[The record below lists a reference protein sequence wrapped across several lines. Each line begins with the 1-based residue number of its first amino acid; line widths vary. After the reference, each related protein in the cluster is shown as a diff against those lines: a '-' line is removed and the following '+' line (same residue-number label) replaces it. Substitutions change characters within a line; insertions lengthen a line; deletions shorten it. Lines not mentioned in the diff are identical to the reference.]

1 MSGDKSDIAR
11 LRICAI
17 FGHASNKG
25 APCTSRYSWARVRCV
40 IGGNRRQMHRTASD
54 HALVCRGCWDQ
65 MGVPIPIRGPL
76 AVPFRIF
83 GITQSKMNPN
93 ICTICERAFRRVQKQ
108 QHVTAIVTILFAD
121 IRGYTRLSERMDPV
135 ELSEIVSVFQG
146 QCAQAIWAQNGIV
159 NKQMGD
165 GLMAI
170 FNFPIKIEQHAEMA
184 ITAALDIQRHC
195 KAALAALAA
204 RFGVT
209 SDKVGIGVGIHSG
222 QVEIGE
228 FSTVRSDF
236 TAIGGTVNMA
246 ARLESQAAAGEILVS
261 SESAALA
268 PSLITKPTRS
278 LALKGIE
285 HPVLAHVLMAGD

>member
-1 MSGDKSDIAR
+1 
-11 LRICAI
+11 
-17 FGHASNKG
+17 
-25 APCTSRYSWARVRCV
+25 
-40 IGGNRRQMHRTASD
+40 
-54 HALVCRGCWDQ
+54 

-93 ICTICERAFRRVQKQ
+93 ICTICERAFRRVQKH

-135 ELSEIVSVFQG
+135 EMSEIVSVFQG
-146 QCAQAIWAQNGIV
+146 QCAQAIWAHNGIV

-228 FSTVRSDF
+228 F

>member
-1 MSGDKSDIAR
+1 MRSSH
-11 LRICAI
+11 L
-17 FGHASNKG
+17 G
-25 APCTSRYSWARVRCV
+25 A
-40 IGGNRRQMHRTASD
+40 
-54 HALVCRGCWDQ
+54 
-65 MGVPIPIRGPL
+65 
-76 AVPFRIF
+76 
-83 GITQSKMNPN
+83 
-93 ICTICERAFRRVQKQ
+93 
-108 QHVTAIVTILFAD
+108 
-121 IRGYTRLSERMDPV
+121 
-135 ELSEIVSVFQG
+135 
-146 QCAQAIWAQNGIV
+146 NGIV

-246 ARLESQAAAGEILVS
+246 ARLKSQAAAGGILCS

-278 LALKGIE
+278 LTQGHRASRAGSCSHGWGLRGACSTGKRTVASRWAMFLALPLYALVMSARG
-285 HPVLAHVLMAGD
+285 HNRPSGDVG

>member
-1 MSGDKSDIAR
+1 MRSSH
-11 LRICAI
+11 L
-17 FGHASNKG
+17 G
-25 APCTSRYSWARVRCV
+25 AQWHREQAN
-40 IGGNRRQMHRTASD
+40 GRR
-54 HALVCRGCWDQ
+54 
-65 MGVPIPIRGPL
+65 
-76 AVPFRIF
+76 
-83 GITQSKMNPN
+83 
-93 ICTICERAFRRVQKQ
+93 
-108 QHVTAIVTILFAD
+108 
-121 IRGYTRLSERMDPV
+121 
-135 ELSEIVSVFQG
+135 
-146 QCAQAIWAQNGIV
+146 
-159 NKQMGD
+159 
-165 GLMAI
+165 LMAI

-184 ITAALDIQRHC
+184 MTAALDIQRRC

-204 RFGVT
+204 RFSAT
-209 SDKVGIGVGIHSG
+209 PDKLGIGVGIHSG

>member
-1 MSGDKSDIAR
+1 
-11 LRICAI
+11 
-17 FGHASNKG
+17 
-25 APCTSRYSWARVRCV
+25 
-40 IGGNRRQMHRTASD
+40 
-54 HALVCRGCWDQ
+54 
-65 MGVPIPIRGPL
+65 
-76 AVPFRIF
+76 
-83 GITQSKMNPN
+83 
-93 ICTICERAFRRVQKQ
+93 
-108 QHVTAIVTILFAD
+108 
-121 IRGYTRLSERMDPV
+121 
-135 ELSEIVSVFQG
+135 
-146 QCAQAIWAQNGIV
+146 
-159 NKQMGD
+159 
-165 GLMAI
+165 MAI

-195 KAALAALAA
+195 KAALAALSA